1 MKFGCQS
8 CQSEFENEGNLA
20 RHISAKKIC
29 REFYGKEKLEELRKK
44 GRQKAVKKWK
54 TANSGYYQDNKCNIG
69 SILNAET
76 IENESAPKK
85 EKESRYS
92 YVPNEVRNKT
102 KQGKAFTAFFKLIFD
117 RKRSEYF
124 DNIKDSLRDKIYNA
138 TADYTLDSIFNEL
151 HCEEF
156 PGVLP
161 FKKWKKWGFDW
172 EMDPSSDNF
181 EKQFQKVYEKKL
193 AKSYESNVEYTFN
206 IIEIRITNNCYKPHE
221 TYAFCN
227 FLGKFSKLLPDI
239 EQKAI
244 ESEELEDFDAV
255 DESFFNKATDFEDLQ
270 RIYFERRLARLEKIN
285 QELLS
290 KLGTESEMGKT
301 LERRIDEELSMFFD
315 YVKKKPL
322 SPVGFLFIPALEKR
336 ME

>member
-29 REFYGKEKLEELRKK
+29 REFYGKEKLEEMRKK

-124 DNIKDSLRDKIYNA
+124 DNIKDSLKDKIYNA

-181 EKQFQKVYEKKL
+181 EKQFQKVYEKAL
-193 AKSYESNVEYTFN
+193 EESYESNVEFTFN
-206 IIEIRITNNCYKPHE
+206 IIETRMTSHCYKPHE

-227 FLGKFSKLLPDI
+227 FFDKFSRLLP
-239 EQKAI
+239 EMRQKAI
-244 ESEELEDFDAV
+244 DLEEFEDLDAL
-255 DESFFNKATDFEDLQ
+255 DESFLEKATNFEDMQ
-270 RIYFERRLARLEKIN
+270 KIYFERRLARLEKIT
-285 QELLS
+285 QELLL
-290 KLGTESEMGKT
+290 KLATESEMGKT
-301 LERRIDEELSMFFD
+301 LEKRIDEELSMFFD
-315 YVKKKPL
+315 FVKRE
-322 SPVGFLFIPALEKR
+322 PVSRDGSIFIPELSKR
-336 ME
+336 TK

>member
-1 MKFGCQS
+1 MKFSCQS
-8 CQSEFENEGNLA
+8 CQSEFENEGNLL

-29 REFYGKEKLEELRKK
+29 QQFYGKEKLEEMRKK
-44 GRQKAVKKWK
+44 GRKKAVQKWK
-54 TANSGYYQDNKCNIG
+54 SANSGKYHENKCTIE
-69 SILNAET
+69 S
-76 IENESAPKK
+76 IENESAPKQEK
-85 EKESRYS
+85 EKIYS
-92 YVPNEVRNKT
+92 YVPNEVRTST
-102 KQGKAFTAFFKLIFD
+102 KQGKAFTTFFKLIFD
-117 RKRSEYF
+117 RKISEYL
-124 DNIKDSLRDKIYNA
+124 DNFKDSLKEKMYNA
-138 TADYTLDSIFNEL
+138 TVDHTLDSIFNAIHSER
-151 HCEEF
+151 F
-156 PGVLP
+156 PHWLP
-161 FKKWKKWGFDW
+161 CWEKYGFDW
-172 EMDPSSDNF
+172 EEDPSSDNF

-227 FLGKFSKLLPDI
+227 FLDKFSKLLPDI